1 MGAPERDV
9 KGSSGGNLTKEK
21 KPKLFPRRTSRDP
34 STGYN
39 WILKNMA
46 CDVRTKGFMVYRVS
60 V

>member
-21 KPKLFPRRTSRDP
+21 KPKRFPRRTSRDP

-46 CDVRTKGFMVYRVS
+46 CDV
-60 V
+60 